1 MRSPRHHAPHEHKQ
15 YAHGVRCSDPSF
27 YAFSAPTKTL
37 HFLCAIVNSS
47 RVFNIR
53 TQKLCAFRRHALEHR
68 WQRWLRTCA
77 LSSSALFSLSAS
89 KSASPCQTSHNIC
102 STVRTVQLPQF
113 FSTSSHTLYT
123 QYMLHTQYTISNVM
137 YRVCTSQYIQR
148 I

>member
-1 MRSPRHHAPHEHKQ
+1 MRSLRHQAPHEHKQ
-15 YAHGVRCSDPSF
+15 HAPAVRCGDPSF
-27 YAFSAPTKTL
+27 YIFSAPSKNPPL
-37 HFLCAIVNSS
+37 LCAIVNSS
-47 RVFNIR
+47 RVFNIS
-53 TQKLCAFRRHALEHR
+53 TQKLCASRRHALEHR

-89 KSASPCQTSHNIC
+89 KSASPCQTSHNIR

-137 YRVCTSQYIQR
+137 YRVCTSQYTQR

>member
-1 MRSPRHHAPHEHKQ
+1 MRSPRHQAPHGHKHP
-15 YAHGVRCSDPSF
+15 APAVRCGGPSF
-27 YAFSAPTKTL
+27 YIFSAPSQNL
-37 HFLCAIVNSS
+37 NFLCAIVNSS

-89 KSASPCQTSHNIC
+89 KSVSPCQTSHTMC
-102 STVRTVQLPQF
+102 STVRAVQLPL
-113 FSTSSHTLYT
+113 FSSKSSHTLYT

-137 YRVCTSQYIQR
+137 SPVCTSQYIQH